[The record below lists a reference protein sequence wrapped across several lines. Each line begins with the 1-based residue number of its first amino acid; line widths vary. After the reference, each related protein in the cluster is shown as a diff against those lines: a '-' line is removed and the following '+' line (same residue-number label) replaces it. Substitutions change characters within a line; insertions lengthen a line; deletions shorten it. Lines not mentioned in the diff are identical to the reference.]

1 MRTSDPKVR
10 ALQSIDVL
18 RDLSNR
24 RLRDLA
30 LHVDE
35 VEVHGGEV
43 LIHEGQLNRHAY
55 FVESGS
61 MSIEVAGEPI
71 ATVVA
76 GSIVGERT
84 AIERGPANATVRVL
98 DDGVVYAIDHRALLG
113 TASNTAEF
121 ADLLHE
127 LAGERTNADDA
138 AA

>member
-1 MRTSDPKVR
+1 MRSSDPKVR
-10 ALQSIDVL
+10 ALKSIDVL

-35 VEVHGGEV
+35 VEVQTGEI

-55 FVESGS
+55 FVESGT
-61 MSIEVAGEPI
+61 MSVEVDGERV
-71 ATVVA
+71 ATVAA

-98 DDGVVYAIDHRALLG
+98 DDAVVHAIDHRALLG

-127 LAGERTNADDA
+127 LAGERTNTTA
-138 AA
+138 A